1 MRQIAPLA
9 RVSAPLPPARPV
21 ADTNGAST
29 SAAHAHKAQ
38 AVNQPW
44 FGRDDCHCDDG
55 PERMSKRTVRGRW

>member
-1 MRQIAPLA
+1 MRQIAPLP

-21 ADTNGAST
+21 VDAGNLRSST
-29 SAAHAHKAQ
+29 APAHKAP

-55 PERMSKRTVRGRW
+55 PERMSKRSVHGRW